1 VAALTQRGGIAQ
13 VAVVGDDAVVTF
25 RQVRVGAT
33 DGGVTNIAE
42 GVKAGEKVALNIP
55 NEVTDG
61 TKVRATASR

>member
-1 VAALTQRGGIAQ
+1 M
-13 VAVVGDDAVVTF
+13 VGDDAVVTF